1 MQVVAAD
8 SSPSVRSGVA
18 LVGRSVPWRSLA
30 IAVPLAA
37 GMSLFAVANFFYWR
51 RTGEPTGLG
60 ATLLELTC
68 ASFLVVRR
76 PARSTSRSPL
86 AWAATV
92 LGTFGCLA
100 ARPGGQPLGGL
111 DPLYAGLQLTGLAV
125 ALASIL
131 TLRRSFGLVA
141 ANRGVCSSG
150 PYRLVRHPLYL
161 GYFLTQLGYGLE
173 SPTDRNWAI
182 LAAVGA
188 LQLLRIRAEER
199 CLNGDPAYAAYC
211 ERVRWRLLPQVV

>member
-1 MQVVAAD
+1 
-8 SSPSVRSGVA
+8 
-18 LVGRSVPWRSLA
+18 
-30 IAVPLAA
+30 
-37 GMSLFAVANFFYWR
+37 MSLFAAANVLYWR

-60 ATLLELTC
+60 ATLLELAC
-68 ASFLVVRR
+68 AFFLIVRR

-86 AWAATV
+86 AWLATA
-92 LGTFGCLA
+92 LGTFGWLA
-100 ARPGGQPLGGL
+100 ARPGGHPLGGL
-111 DPLYAGLQLTGLAV
+111 DALYAGLQLAGLAV

-161 GYFLTQLGYGLE
+161 GYFLTQVGYGLE
-173 SPTDRNWAI
+173 SPTNRNWAI
-182 LAAVGA
+182 LAVVGA

-199 CLNGDPAYAAYC
+199 CLSDDPAYATYR

>member
-1 MQVVAAD
+1 G
-8 SSPSVRSGVA
+8 VRGRRVR
-18 LVGRSVPWRSLA
+18 GRSVA
-30 IAVPLAA
+30 IAAPLAA
-37 GMSLFAVANFFYWR
+37 CMALFAAANFFYWR

-68 ASFLVVRR
+68 AFFLVIRR
-76 PARSTSRSPL
+76 PAQSTSHSPL
-86 AWAATV
+86 AWTATA
-92 LGTFGCLA
+92 LGTFGFLA

-111 DPLYAGLQLTGLAV
+111 DPLYAGLQLAGLVV

-173 SPTDRNWAI
+173 NPTNRNWAI
-182 LAAVGA
+182 LAVVSA
-188 LQLLRIRAEER
+188 LQLLRIGQEER
-199 CLNGDPAYAAYC
+199 CL
-211 ERVRWRLLPQVV
+211 